1 MAKPEQYG
9 DIMSNTPMQNNDA
22 RPSNP
27 GRDNLL
33 GEIGK
38 KWEKFSKEDLAT
50 LKTNDELVSQVVA
63 KYGIE
68 KIAAQRDVDALMAG
82 RHLTA

>member
-1 MAKPEQYG
+1 
-9 DIMSNTPMQNNDA
+9 MSNTLVQNTDA

-27 GRDNLL
+27 ARDILL

-38 KWEKFSKEDLAT
+38 KWEKFSKQDLSA
-50 LKTNDELVSQVVA
+50 LKTNDELVTQVVA